1 MVATGQVAST
11 GMLALSYVQKVS
23 DKVEKLVCL
32 ELQVSL
38 ASDLMYNHM
47 SRDVTASVGYDYV
60 FRQSRVRGKIDS
72 NGCTAAYLEERLNTG
87 LKFILS
93 AEIDHKK
100 KDYKLG
106 CGITLGE

>member
-23 DKVEKLVCL
+23 DK
-32 ELQVSL
+32 VSL